1 MCLSGSWMHEKII
14 VMKFN
19 QYIWNLY
26 KNSPEGKYAISAF
39 SDRKEWI
46 KIEHRIKILA
56 ARALL
61 GRI

>member
-1 MCLSGSWMHEKII
+1 
-14 VMKFN
+14 MKFN

-39 SDRKEWI
+39 SDREKWI
-46 KIEHRIKILA
+46 KIDDRIKKLA

-61 GRI
+61 GRN